1 MPALRKYK
9 PRRGPLPLRY
19 VFVITFILFICFT
32 ALSLWLINA
41 GIKPT
46 LMSYAESETK
56 KIASMVINQAINK
69 KVANV
74 MDINEIIET
83 VPNKDQSRASTTRLN
98 TEIINRI
105 LGEVTNQVQNNLQEA
120 EKGKFE
126 LLDYSDVKIDPNQS
140 KKLEGIVFSVPLGQ
154 ATNNAILGNMGPS
167 VPVRFHA
174 VGDVHSDVKSKVKP
188 YGINNAYVEVAIHV
202 QVNVQIIIP
211 FSTKTTLVEQDI
223 PVAMGIIQGDVPQ
236 FFGGNGHSPSI
247 SIPMN

>member
-19 VFVITFILFICFT
+19 VFVITFILFACFT

-56 KIASMVINQAINK
+56 KIASMVINNAINQ

-74 MDINEIIET
+74 MDINDIIEI
-83 VPNKDQSRASTTRLN
+83 VPNRDQSKSSTTRLN

-105 LGEVTNQVQNNLQEA
+105 LGEVTNQVQNNLREA
-120 EKGKFE
+120 EKGKLE
-126 LLDYSDVKIDPNQS
+126 PLDYADVKLDPQQS

-154 ATNNAILGNMGPS
+154 ATNNAILGNLGPN

-174 VGDVHSDVKSKVKP
+174 VGDVRSDVKSTVRP

-211 FSTKTTLVEQDI
+211 FSTKTTKVEQDI

-236 FFGGNGHSPSI
+236 FFGGNGHSSVE
-247 SIPMN
+247 IPAK

>member
-1 MPALRKYK
+1 M
-9 PRRGPLPLRY
+9 PLRY

>member
-1 MPALRKYK
+1 M
-9 PRRGPLPLRY
+9 PLRY

-83 VPNKDQSRASTTRLN
+83 VPHKDQSRASTTRLN

-126 LLDYSDVKIDPNQS
+126 PLDYSDVKIDPNQS